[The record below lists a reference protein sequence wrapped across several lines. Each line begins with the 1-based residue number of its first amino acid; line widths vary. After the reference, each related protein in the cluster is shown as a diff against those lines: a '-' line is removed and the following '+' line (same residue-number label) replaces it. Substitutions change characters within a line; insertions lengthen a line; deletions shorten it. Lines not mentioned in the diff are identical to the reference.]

1 MKIAEEMDIIEK
13 NVFKFCWTVDFP
25 MYELDEK
32 TDSIMFSHNP
42 FSMPQGGMEALE
54 NKDPLDILAWQYDII
69 CNGIEL
75 SSGAIR
81 NHKTEIMEKAFNI
94 AGYSNEDLKN
104 RFGALYNAF
113 KYGAPPHGG
122 IAPGIDRIVMLLANE
137 PNIREVI
144 MFPMNQ
150 QAQDLLMNAPSDIDD
165 NQLKELSLKINKP
178 KKL

>member
-1 MKIAEEMDIIEK
+1 MK
-13 NVFKFCWTVDFP
+13 T
-25 MYELDEK
+25 
-32 TDSIMFSHNP
+32 HN
-42 FSMPQGGMEALE
+42 
-54 NKDPLDILAWQYDII
+54 
-69 CNGIEL
+69 
-75 SSGAIR
+75 
-81 NHKTEIMEKAFNI
+81 HH
-94 AGYSNEDLKN
+94 LKN

-150 QAQDLLMNAPSDIDD
+150 QAQDLLMNAPSDIDE

-178 KKL
+178 KKLEK